1 MDLNIGLNIAGLLI
15 SLGALVV
22 SVVSMVKS
30 SKAEKLQSKVAEL
43 DARLKALEL
52 AEAEEGRAAC
62 VEARM
67 IKIGKKCKVRFC
79 NVGKSP
85 ARNVEFEVLDER
97 SKGLFFG
104 DHVPFPELE
113 YQKSFDETVIAAFGI
128 PAVIDIKVKWLD
140 EDGVPHSK
148 VSHLSV

>member
-15 SLGALVV
+15 SLGALVA
-22 SVVSMVKS
+22 SIVSMVKS

-43 DARLKALEL
+43 DAKLKALEL

-67 IKIGKKCKVRFC
+67 IKIGKKRKVRFC